1 MATGGPDRADMS
13 SRVPAK
19 LILSLGGG
27 EPGADLVA
35 QLLHRS
41 GKGVTPL
48 PGLEK
53 LAGDAERGEN
63 GGFVGLDH
71 LAAGHYLAKHL
82 VHVIGYCARLLR
94 TGIAA
99 NRVLVAEYGDFDDVD
114 GFFDRHRVEV
124 SCSWR

>member
-19 LILSLGGG
+19 LILSLGRG
-27 EPGADLVA
+27 EPGPDLVA

-41 GKGVTPL
+41 GKGVTPF

-63 GGFVGLDH
+63 GGFVGFDH
-71 LAAGHYLAKHL
+71 LAAGHYLANHL
-82 VHVIGYCARLLR
+82 VHVLGDGASLLG
-94 TGIAA
+94 TGVAA
-99 NRVLVAEYGDFDDVD
+99 D
-114 GFFDRHRVEV
+114 
-124 SCSWR
+124 